1 MNTIFFVTNKRLSAI
16 FALYFLCVTL
26 FALATPS
33 IAEDYSVLTYKDPA
47 GLYEFDYPSFYRENH
62 EFADGTGDLDGIRS
76 ELVDSTESNIR
87 IIILEIR
94 GVKSLTAE
102 TAPTYVEQFKS
113 DLAPDPKTKF
123 ISATQ
128 STFLG
133 QMAMDMK
140 FEKKGFS
147 TPYRTRLIATTIA
160 GKDVIVQCG
169 YTLKAEPFFGQA
181 CEYVAA
187 SLRLGK

>member
-1 MNTIFFVTNKRLSAI
+1 MTKKFKIGLTWIALLAI
-16 FALYFLCVTL
+16 A
-26 FALATPS
+26 APS
-33 IAEDYSVLTYKDPA
+33 TAEDYSVLTYKDTS
-47 GLYEFDYPSFYRENH
+47 GKYEFDYPSFYHENH

-87 IIILEIR
+87 IITLESR
-94 GVKSLTAE
+94 GVKSVTAE
-102 TAPTYVEQFKS
+102 TASAYLEQFKT
-113 DLAPDPKTKF
+113 DLAPDPRTKF

-128 STFLG
+128 STLLG
-133 QMAMDMK
+133 QMAMDVK
-140 FEKKGFS
+140 FEKKGYT
-147 TPYRTRLIATTIA
+147 TPYRTRFIATIVS

-187 SLRLGK
+187 SLRLAK